1 MILDKRSYTVLAA
14 IAENPNIKGTE
25 LEKKFVLS
33 RKQLSYTIQKIN
45 DYLLDNDFEPIKRLK
60 TGNIQISK
68 AVMEAFGDF
77 REDTVDFS
85 KYIFSEMERLD
96 LILFFLLCR
105 NEELSLFHLSSA
117 FHVSKNTILGDIKK
131 LQPILNHM
139 DLLIQ
144 YDRDGGY
151 RIRGSELAKRRL
163 LIDNIRQIMNM
174 PMARSVFSEYGNLN
188 HAEILQITQAIVN
201 MEEKLKVKFTDQR
214 LEELIYLVWFL
225 QIRIKQGKTIQN
237 LPSAYME
244 AKNSNE
250 FSYVIEM
257 LIELGITDEY
267 EQLFVTVLFQSSNI
281 QAVMDKDH
289 HLDEQILASVVRVI
303 NNFESVSCIQFHDRT
318 ELIEMMYQHWKP
330 AYYRILYNMPAN
342 NSVYDMVLMEYGHL
356 HNIVRKSIEPFQ
368 AMLASEIPDEEA
380 AFITVIIGGW
390 LMREG
395 MLEKVQEK
403 KTAIVVCVNGVT
415 VSNYLFLSL
424 KSLLPELYFS
434 DSLSMR
440 EFERYENHY
449 DVVFSTTHLQTQ
461 KPLFVVNPFLNDF
474 HKQMFKNKVLNTLQG
489 VESSMIRVDELM
501 AIMEKYGNIFDEK
514 NMRKELDV
522 YLHQDK
528 HRDQQSHDYAQ
539 RSSLAD
545 LMSADCIQIC
555 SEHDLS
561 WQAAI
566 EMAAQPLMVHDLIQM
581 RYVQAMIQ
589 NILVYQ
595 PYIMIRDGLILAH
608 AGIDDGVNG
617 VGMSLLRLP
626 KRIDING
633 YMQADIIVVLATPDK
648 ERHLK
653 ALSQFNEFL
662 EEEQGDEKI
671 RHAGDEQ
678 VICRLMEGYH

>member
-1 MILDKRSYTVLAA
+1 MVLDKRSYTILTA
-14 IAENPNIKGTE
+14 IAENPSIKGIE

-60 TGNIQISK
+60 TGNIQVSK
-68 AVMEAFGDF
+68 AVMEAFGGF
-77 REDTVDFS
+77 RDDSVDFS
-85 KYIFSEMERLD
+85 KYIFSEPERLD

-131 LQPILNHM
+131 LQPALNPM
-139 DLLIQ
+139 DLVIQ
-144 YDRDGGY
+144 YDREGGY
-151 RIRGSELAKRRL
+151 RIIGGELAKRHL

-174 PMARSVFSEYGNLN
+174 PMASAVFSEYGNLD
-188 HAEILQITQAIVN
+188 HDEILQITQAIIH
-201 MEEKLKVKFTDQR
+201 MEEKLKVQFTDQR
-214 LEELIYLVWFL
+214 LQELIYLVWFL
-225 QIRIKQGKTIQN
+225 QVRIKQGKTIQN
-237 LPSAYME
+237 LPPAYMQ
-244 AKNSNE
+244 AKKSNE

-257 LIELGITDEY
+257 LNELGITNEY

-281 QAVMDKDH
+281 QAVMDKGH
-289 HLDEQILASVVRVI
+289 HLDEQILASVVRVS
-303 NNFESVSCIQFHDRT
+303 NNFEKISCTQFHDKT

-368 AMLASEIPDEEA
+368 AMLPCDIPDEEI
-380 AFITVIIGGW
+380 AFITVILGGW

-403 KTAIVVCVNGVT
+403 KIAIVVCVNGVT

-424 KSLLPELYFS
+424 KALLPELYFA

-440 EFERYENHY
+440 EFERYEKHY
-449 DVVFSTTHLQTQ
+449 DVVFSTTHLQTNA
-461 KPLFVVNPFLNDF
+461 PLFVVNPFLNDF

-489 VESSMIRVDELM
+489 VESHMIRVSELM

-514 NMRKELDV
+514 NMRKELED
-522 YLHQDK
+522 YLYRDK
-528 HRDQQSHDYAQ
+528 YAD
-539 RSSLAD
+539 RENEPNAERPGLAD
-545 LMSADCIQIC
+545 LMRLEHIQIR
-555 SEHDLS
+555 SRDDLDWRS
-561 WQAAI
+561 AI
-566 EMAAQPLMVHDLIQM
+566 EIAAQPLMISRVIQM
-581 RYVQAMIQ
+581 EYIQAMIQ
-589 NILVYQ
+589 NIQVYE
-595 PYIMIRDGLILAH
+595 PYIMIRDGLIIAH

-617 VGMSLLRLP
+617 IGMSLLRLP
-626 KRIDING
+626 NRIDING
-633 YMQADIIVVLATPDK
+633 YMNADIIVVLATANK
-648 ERHLK
+648 EQHLK
-653 ALSQFNEFL
+653 ALSQLNEFL

-671 RHAGDEQ
+671 RRAGNEQ
-678 VICRLMEGYH
+678 EICQLMGHYQ